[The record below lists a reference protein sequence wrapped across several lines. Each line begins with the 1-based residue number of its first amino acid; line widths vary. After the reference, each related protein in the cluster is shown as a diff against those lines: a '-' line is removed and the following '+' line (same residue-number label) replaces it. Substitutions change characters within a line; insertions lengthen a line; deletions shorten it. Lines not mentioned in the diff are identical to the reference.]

1 MTTFS
6 SKASELVLA
15 PNGTPYHTHLGSE
28 QLADHVLL
36 VGDPQRVDMFRQI
49 FDKVDYESE
58 NREIH
63 VLCGTFH
70 GNRFSVVSTG
80 MGCDNIDIV
89 LTELDVA
96 ANVDTA
102 TGTPYPTHRT
112 LRMVRIGTCGS
123 LHANLPCGS
132 AVASAYAVGL
142 DGLLNYYQH
151 AETGFVPDL
160 EEAFC
165 QQVSTGERMARPYA
179 VKASS
184 ALLRQV
190 AHDMPQGITV
200 TAPGFYAPQGRRIRI
215 TPALSHLNEQLS
227 TFQWNGLRVNN
238 LEMETS
244 GIYGMCQMLGHEAL
258 TVCMVVANRATG
270 QFLNHY
276 ETEMRDLL
284 QRVMLRLINE

>member
-1 MTTFS
+1 MNTRVN
-6 SKASELVLA
+6 SELVLA
-15 PNGTPYHTHLGSE
+15 PDGTPYHTRLGSE
-28 QLADHVLL
+28 QLADNVLL
-36 VGDPQRVDMFRQI
+36 VGDPQRVEI
-49 FDKVDYESE
+49 FKQLLDSVDYESE

-70 GNRFSVVSTG
+70 GKRFSVVSTG

-102 TGTPYPTHRT
+102 TGNPYPVHRA

-123 LHANLPCGS
+123 LHADLPCGS

-142 DGLLNYYQH
+142 DGLLNYYRH
-151 AETGFVPDL
+151 ADDGFVPEL

-165 QQVSTGERMARPYA
+165 QHVTTGRRMARPYA
-179 VKASS
+179 VAAGST
-184 ALLRQV
+184 LLRQV
-190 AHDMPQGITV
+190 AYDMPQGITV
-200 TAPGFYAPQGRRIRI
+200 TAPGFYAPQGRNIRVAP
-215 TPALSHLNEQLS
+215 TLSHLNEQLAS
-227 TFQWNGLRVNN
+227 FQWNGLRVNN

-244 GIYGMCQMLGHEAL
+244 GIYGMCRMLGHEAL

-284 QRVMLRLINE
+284 QRVMLRLIN